1 MNQSHLSPSGL
12 FLSLKKGL
20 QTGSW
25 LLGRLPWGWEVS
37 VEVGMGAC
45 LTLDF
50 HLWVAGLLT
59 EPVLA
64 LYLIA
69 TKIQS
74 PP

>member
-1 MNQSHLSPSGL
+1 M
-12 FLSLKKGL
+12 
-20 QTGSW
+20 
-25 LLGRLPWGWEVS
+25 LGRLPWGWEVS